1 MQTRVDLIT
10 RSLPDLIG
18 RDTGA
23 RPVPVIAEG
32 DGSFGNTLTRV
43 INEVSDAR
51 DKSGD
56 LTQRF
61 AAGENVELHQVM
73 AASEEAGL
81 ALDLLI
87 EMRNKIVESY
97 RSVISMQS

>member
-1 MQTRVDLIT
+1 MQTRVDLVT

-23 RPVPVIAEG
+23 SQVPVIAEG